1 MKFGRLTIPVHVAGL
16 SLLLSLSALAQTKQT
31 TYGQHL
37 LEVTAAKHPGVSG
50 LELRLAQLNQYTSPI
65 VLWGKPQKAAIKL
78 ELQNVTGSAVGELRV
93 TFPHATILT
102 PVQQRAEAGAIR
114 DDLRKRIL
122 DLVNLTD
129 PYPYDSHFE
138 GNTYGQHVVD
148 ETLSL
153 HKDLLVLGLH
163 VRPTE
168 NSASVILASNFG
180 RIGKPDDAGDLKIV
194 ATEQTQSLVTK
205 AGNRCNF
212 GLPLHDILG
221 HTIGLITV
229 AYAYA
234 DGDNQ
239 TALLARAVGVRD
251 QVSRHLL
258 NRDSLLE
265 KYPLDPQLL
274 GDTYAQAIV
283 DDVLLKHPRVVGVA
297 LHVTP
302 PGRADNL
309 ILASTFGRVG
319 QLSDESDLQTIRSG
333 KHNMHVLPSG
343 ERYSGELTLRDSARR
358 TIGALLI
365 IFPYKPG
372 DDTSAM
378 LIEAKQIRQDI
389 ASRVQNVAELM
400 RHQ

>member
-1 MKFGRLTIPVHVAGL
+1 
-16 SLLLSLSALAQTKQT
+16 
-31 TYGQHL
+31 
-37 LEVTAAKHPGVSG
+37 
-50 LELRLAQLNQYTSPI
+50 
-65 VLWGKPQKAAIKL
+65 
-78 ELQNVTGSAVGELRV
+78 LRV

-114 DDLRKRIL
+114 DYLRRRTL
-122 DLVNLTD
+122 DSVNLTD

-163 VRPTE
+163 ASPTE

-251 QVSRHLL
+251 EVSRHLL

-319 QLSDESDLQTIRSG
+319 AVIGRVGPSDDPFG
-333 KHNMHVLPSG
+333 KAQYARTAQRG
-343 ERYSGELTLRDSARR
+343 KILRRTYSARFGSQDHR
-358 TIGALLI
+358 CITDHLPVQTWGR
-365 IFPYKPG
+365 YKCNA
-372 DDTSAM
+372 DRS
-378 LIEAKQIRQDI
+378 
-389 ASRVQNVAELM
+389 
-400 RHQ
+400 